1 MEPEKKSGIRFLLL
15 AVVAA
20 FVFLFTL
27 AYIGEGQKQ
36 GRREAQ
42 AKIAETRAL
51 VVRWADALNVQRRL
65 DGLFERY
72 VYGTNDVL
80 YGVALPEKDSWG
92 NQLRIR
98 YSVNEYDMRFPAR
111 ETLVVRSSGPDENP
125 YTGDDVFETR
135 LALKRPEPEK

>member
-1 MEPEKKSGIRFLLL
+1 MFVIPLVQRNYEKK
-15 AVVAA
+15 
-20 FVFLFTL
+20 
-27 AYIGEGQKQ
+27 
-36 GRREAQ
+36 REAQ